1 MKVLK
6 NDVELADILSCYKL
20 ENQGSESFQYAL
32 DLLAQK
38 SHESGDRWT
47 LVLLAKE
54 DVLAIILPHHRHPKN
69 PAVVVI
75 PPQGMAVAAAAERVR
90 YVTQEAGPCWEN
102 IRSHKDRDFSKVHI
116 FLQYQNG
123 GFMNLDGLHRLLA
136 WALFERTEEIPTYVV
151 GWSGIDGQ

>member
-1 MKVLK
+1 MHWICWRKR
-6 NDVELADILSCYKL
+6 AT
-20 ENQGSESFQYAL
+20 NQGTDGRSCSLQRKTFWQ
-32 DLLAQK
+32 
-38 SHESGDRWT
+38 S
-47 LVLLAKE
+47 
-54 DVLAIILPHHRHPKN
+54 ILPHHRHPKN

-123 GFMNLDGLHRLLA
+123 GFMNLDGLA
-136 WALFERTEEIPTYVV
+136 QAFGV
-151 GWSGIDGQ
+151 GAF